1 MIGPQDLDRL
11 EDAIRDAE
19 ARTAGEIVVVVAS
32 QASGYRS
39 VPLLYAL
46 LAALVVPWPLIW
58 ITVLGPARIFQIQ
71 LLVALVL
78 AVLLSWP
85 TRRYRLVPGFL
96 KRARAHEAAAR
107 EFVARGLT
115 RTRDRT
121 GVLIYVAAAEHYAEI
136 MPDIGIADRVDAG
149 IWRDAIADLVEA
161 LRAGEAAPGLVRA
174 IERIGAVL
182 AEHAPPRFDD
192 RDELPSRVIL
202 V

>member
-11 EDAIRDAE
+11 EGAIRDAE
-19 ARTAGEIVVVVAS
+19 ARTSGEIVVVVAS

-39 VPLLYAL
+39 VPLLYAF

-71 LLVALVL
+71 LLVALAL
-78 AVLLSWP
+78 TVLLSWP

-136 MPDIGIADRVDAG
+136 MPDIGIVDRVDAG
-149 IWRDAIADLVEA
+149 IWRDAVTDLVEA
-161 LRAGEAAPGLVRA
+161 LRAGEAAQGLVRTV
-174 IERIGAVL
+174 ERVGAVL